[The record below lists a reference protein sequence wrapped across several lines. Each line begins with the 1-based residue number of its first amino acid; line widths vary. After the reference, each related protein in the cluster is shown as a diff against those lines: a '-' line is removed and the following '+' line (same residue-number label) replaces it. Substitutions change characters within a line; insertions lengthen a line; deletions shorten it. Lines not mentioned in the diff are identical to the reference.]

1 MNDTIKI
8 IDFLARENFVSESY
22 MKVILDMVML
32 QALHDL
38 ETKLGCKINR
48 EAFEREIRKEAL
60 NYVGK

>member
-1 MNDTIKI
+1 MNDTIKV

-32 QALHDL
+32 QALHIL
-38 ETKLGCKINR
+38 EAEFGCKINR

-60 NYVGK
+60 K